1 MVRGR
6 ERQETFRAPGIVRR
20 HRLLAAARE
29 LLGRHELDT
38 LSLADIAAHAQIPKG
53 SAYHCYDDI
62 MDLYGQ
68 VLALIQEDM
77 YAQVRRPLRAARI
90 HTWQDV
96 IAALL
101 RRGERYYLTDPAASQ
116 LILSPKSPPQLKLR
130 DRESDVRLGVA
141 FIDQIGAHF
150 VLPELPDR
158 ETIFFRAVEIADL
171 MFMLS
176 VIEHGRVT
184 AAMTAEGIRAVT
196 GYLGTYLPATL
207 PRRPPAPDDGG

>member
-1 MVRGR
+1 MVRSSQ
-6 ERQETFRAPGIVRR
+6 RQETFRAPGNLRR
-20 HRLLAAARE
+20 QRLLAAARE
-29 LLGRHELDT
+29 LLGTNELDR

-53 SAYHCYDDI
+53 SAYHYYEDI

-68 VLALIQEDM
+68 VLAVIQEDM
-77 YAQVRRPLRAARI
+77 YSQVLRPLRADRI

-101 RRGERYYLTDPAASQ
+101 RRGERYYRADPAASQ

-141 FIDQIGAHF
+141 FIEQVAAHF

-158 ETIFFRAVEIADL
+158 EMIFFRAVEIADL

-176 VIEHGRVT
+176 VLEHGRVT
-184 AAMTAEGIRAVT
+184 TAMTSEGIRAVT

-207 PRRPPAPDDGG
+207 PRRHPATNNGS